1 MKKIAII
8 PARYQSTR
16 FPGKPLAILGNKTII
31 KHVFEA
37 VKSTEL
43 FDTVIVATDNEKIFQ
58 EVLNLGGEV
67 IRTSENHMS
76 GTDRIAEVVK
86 TKFQLLDDNDIIVNV
101 QGDEPFITKK
111 PLQSLINVFDN
122 PIIEVASL
130 MHELSEISEINNSNN
145 VKVVVDSN
153 SNSLYFSRS
162 PIPFNRDNTEVIYF
176 KHIGVYAFRKRTLL
190 QFVKLPI
197 SNLENIEKLEQ
208 LRLLENGIKIRMIVT
223 DYTGLGIDTPDD
235 LEKAKEILK

>member
-58 EVLNLGGEV
+58 EVINFGGEV
-67 IRTSENHMS
+67 IRTSENHIS

>member
-58 EVLNLGGEV
+58 EVINFGGEV